1 MAQATIT
8 RDLGIR
14 IGVIVRRNREHKTL
28 TQADLAAKA
37 GVSQA
42 EISYIERG
50 KRAQLKTLD
59 CVAQAMGMRFS
70 DMVRF
75 AEDIGDTKTVLRQT
89 RDFLKNARKKLE
101 AKKSR
106 SPKQRQKAAR
116 LVVAR

>member
-1 MAQATIT
+1 MAQEIVH
-8 RDLGIR
+8 RNLGGR
-14 IGVIVRRNREHKTL
+14 IGIIVRRQREFKGL
-28 TQADLAAKA
+28 TQADLANKS

-50 KRAQLKTLD
+50 KRAHLKTLD

-89 RDFLKNARKKLE
+89 RDFLKNARKKLD